1 TPCFLARRRA
11 GRLAGAVPL
20 YAKSHSRG
28 EYVFDYAWAD
38 AYARNGLPYYPKL
51 LSAVPFTP
59 VGGARLLAHTHADRL
74 LLARGLIQLARQFEV
89 SSLHVLFPSDDDL
102 LALREA
108 GYLIRAGVQFH
119 WRNAGYAGF
128 DDFLAAFSH
137 DKRKKIRQDRKKVAA
152 ERVSFRWLRG
162 ADIDAA
168 ALDFFY
174 QCYRHTYLAHGN
186 PPYLNL
192 EFFRQLHAEMPDA
205 LVLILAEQ
213 DGQPVAAALNL
224 QADGVLYGRYWGAR
238 RYIPGLHFETCYLQ
252 SIEYCI
258 AHGQASFEGG
268 AQGEH
273 KMARGLLPTPT
284 WSAHWIADRQSGPQI
299 RKFGSEAQRS
309 FYLPR
314 ICRGEAF
321 FCIGM
326 SEPNSGSDLASVG
339 TRATRRADGGWTLSG
354 RKIWTTNAQHCH
366 YMIALVRTSGTPQ
379 DRNQGLSQFIVDLSL
394 PGVTV
399 RPISDLAG
407 DAHFSEVFFD
417 DVQLSDEALIGQE
430 GSGWEQVTAELAFE
444 RSGPERIYSSM
455 VLLDGWIQWLRG
467 RGDVSQ
473 TAAVGRYATHLAA
486 LRNLSLS
493 VACRRREPG
502 RGGRPGQ
509 GTAREDRCAH
519 DGVQEGADR
528 SRR

>member
-1 TPCFLARRRA
+1 MSALIDRFELAELPARAQAFRQDVQAFLEAELPPLPADRRA
-11 GRLAGAVPL
+11 RSWMGFDAGFSRKLAARGWVGVTLPRAYGGAEMDAFSRFVLIEELLCAGA
-20 YAKSHSRG
+20 
-28 EYVFDYAWAD
+28 
-38 AYARNGLPYYPKL
+38 
-51 LSAVPFTP
+51 P
-59 VGGARLLAHTHADRL
+59 V
-74 LLARGLIQLARQFEV
+74 
-89 SSLHVLFPSDDDL
+89 
-102 LALREA
+102 
-108 GYLIRAGVQFH
+108 
-119 WRNAGYAGF
+119 
-128 DDFLAAFSH
+128 
-137 DKRKKIRQDRKKVAA
+137 
-152 ERVSFRWLRG
+152 
-162 ADIDAA
+162 
-168 ALDFFY
+168 
-174 QCYRHTYLAHGN
+174 
-186 PPYLNL
+186 
-192 EFFRQLHAEMPDA
+192 
-205 LVLILAEQ
+205 
-213 DGQPVAAALNL
+213 
-224 QADGVLYGRYWGAR
+224 
-238 RYIPGLHFETCYLQ
+238 
-252 SIEYCI
+252 
-258 AHGQASFEGG
+258 
-268 AQGEH
+268 
-273 KMARGLLPTPT
+273 
-284 WSAHWIADRQSGPQI
+284 SAHWIADRQSGPQI

-366 YMIALVRTSGTPQ
+366 YMIALVRTSGTSQ

-399 RPISDLAG
+399 RPIADLAG

-493 VACRRREPG
+493 VTARLAAGESPVVEAALVKELGTTFEQEIPAAIEAALGSDPG
-502 RGGRPGQ
+502 ADIDAELLRTCAYVNQVCPTYSLRGGTREILRGMI
-509 GTAREDRCAH
+509 ARGLGLR
-519 DGVQEGADR
+519 
-528 SRR
+528 

>member
-1 TPCFLARRRA
+1 MIVSALIDRFELAELPARAQAFRQDVQAFLKAELPPLPADRRA
-11 GRLAGAVPL
+11 RSWMGFDAGFSRKLAARGWVGVTLPRAYGGAEMDAFSRFVLIEELLCAGA
-20 YAKSHSRG
+20 
-28 EYVFDYAWAD
+28 
-38 AYARNGLPYYPKL
+38 
-51 LSAVPFTP
+51 P
-59 VGGARLLAHTHADRL
+59 V
-74 LLARGLIQLARQFEV
+74 
-89 SSLHVLFPSDDDL
+89 
-102 LALREA
+102 
-108 GYLIRAGVQFH
+108 
-119 WRNAGYAGF
+119 
-128 DDFLAAFSH
+128 
-137 DKRKKIRQDRKKVAA
+137 
-152 ERVSFRWLRG
+152 
-162 ADIDAA
+162 
-168 ALDFFY
+168 
-174 QCYRHTYLAHGN
+174 
-186 PPYLNL
+186 
-192 EFFRQLHAEMPDA
+192 
-205 LVLILAEQ
+205 
-213 DGQPVAAALNL
+213 
-224 QADGVLYGRYWGAR
+224 
-238 RYIPGLHFETCYLQ
+238 
-252 SIEYCI
+252 
-258 AHGQASFEGG
+258 
-268 AQGEH
+268 
-273 KMARGLLPTPT
+273 
-284 WSAHWIADRQSGPQI
+284 SAHWIADRQSGPQI

-394 PGVTV
+394 SGVTV
-399 RPISDLAG
+399 RPIADLAG

-493 VACRRREPG
+493 VTARLAAGESPVVEAALVKELGTTFEQEIPAAIEAALGSDPG
-502 RGGRPGQ
+502 ADIDAELLRTCAYVNQVCPTYSLRGGTREILRGMI
-509 GTAREDRCAH
+509 ARGLGLR
-519 DGVQEGADR
+519 
-528 SRR
+528 